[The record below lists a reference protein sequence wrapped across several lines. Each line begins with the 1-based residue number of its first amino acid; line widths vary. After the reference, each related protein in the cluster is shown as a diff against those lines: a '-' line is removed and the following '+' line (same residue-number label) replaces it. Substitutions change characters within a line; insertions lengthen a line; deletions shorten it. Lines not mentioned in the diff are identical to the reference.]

1 MDSESRAIIK
11 IKGRVQGV
19 GYRYAALLMAR
30 QLNLTGFV
38 KNLPDESV
46 YIEAQ
51 GRHEAL
57 DVFIE
62 WCKTGPAHA
71 LVETVECSFHPVKE
85 FADFKVRG

>member
-1 MDSESRAIIK
+1 MDLTNRAIIQV
-11 IKGRVQGV
+11 KGRVQGV

-30 QLNLTGFV
+30 KLNLTGYV

-51 GRHEAL
+51 GRTDAL
-57 DVFIE
+57 ESLIE

-71 LVETVECSFHPVKE
+71 IVESVEHSFHPAKE